1 MANKKRTSYTLD
13 EDVIIR
19 LNVEAA
25 KRNINKSELV
35 EELLTEGLDRISSE

>member
-1 MANKKRTSYTLD
+1 MSNKKRTSYTLD
-13 EDVIIR
+13 EDLIIR

-35 EELLTEGLDRISSE
+35 EQFITEGLERSGA